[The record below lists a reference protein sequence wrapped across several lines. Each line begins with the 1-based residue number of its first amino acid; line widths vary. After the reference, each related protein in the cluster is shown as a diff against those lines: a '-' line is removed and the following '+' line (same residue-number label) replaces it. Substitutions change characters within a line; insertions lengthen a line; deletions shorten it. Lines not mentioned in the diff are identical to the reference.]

1 MKLPQWANS
10 VVLAGRRLLQR
21 DPYTAKK
28 KVNSEE
34 DLLNLCRE
42 LLSTKGEAVGIT
54 LAAAVEEAYQQL
66 IEDEKIA
73 FFKHLFEHFSI
84 DTEKVSKAIDE
95 FQSSQESGAV
105 YRLHKA
111 TEASRLELFRRINMA
126 PKGTKTLVEMR
137 EDLLP
142 LLKENEQLK
151 DIDLDL
157 THLMRS
163 WFNRGFL
170 KLVEI
175 NWQTPAH
182 ILEKLMEYEAVHSMN
197 GWEDLR
203 RRLAADRRCYA
214 FFHPAMQDEPIIFV
228 QVALSCGL
236 SSSIQELLETPERE
250 ELDNSTDTAIFYSI
264 SDCQKGLKGISLG
277 NFLIKQVVMEIRK
290 EAPQINQFATLSPI
304 PGFRNWLRK
313 KLEEEEPNNGLTE
326 LIKFPLV
333 KGPISQAIYSD
344 EQKTKV
350 LKLCA
355 EYLYLV
361 KKNEEPIDPVARF
374 HLRNGASIRR
384 LNWNGDTSFKG
395 VEQSLGIMVNYHYDL
410 TRVEERH
417 EAFVNQKKVSID
429 KEFSKQISDTEIQS
443 ST

>member
-1 MKLPQWANS
+1 
-10 VVLAGRRLLQR
+10 
-21 DPYTAKK
+21 
-28 KVNSEE
+28 
-34 DLLNLCRE
+34 
-42 LLSTKGEAVGIT
+42 
-54 LAAAVEEAYQQL
+54 
-66 IEDEKIA
+66 
-73 FFKHLFEHFSI
+73 
-84 DTEKVSKAIDE
+84 
-95 FQSSQESGAV
+95 
-105 YRLHKA
+105 
-111 TEASRLELFRRINMA
+111 MA
-126 PKGTKTLVEMR
+126 PKGTETLVEMR

-142 LLKENEQLK
+142 LLKEYEQLK
-151 DIDLDL
+151 DVDFDL

-228 QVALSCGL
+228 QVALCHGL
-236 SSSIQELLETPERE
+236 SSSIQELLQTVERE
-250 ELDNSTDTAIFYSI
+250 ELDNSVDTAIFYSI

-290 EAPQINQFATLSPI
+290 EAPQINQFATLSPV
-304 PGFRNWLRK
+304 PGFRTWLQRK
-313 KLEEEEPNNGLTE
+313 TQGDEPDNSFKE
-326 LIKFPLV
+326 PVKFPLV
-333 KGPISQAIYSD
+333 NDAVSQENYSE

-361 KKNEEPIDPVARF
+361 KKNEEPIDSVARF

-384 LNWNGDTSFKG
+384 LNWNGDTSAKG
-395 VEQSLGIMVNYHYDL
+395 IEQSFGIMVNYHYDL
-410 TRVEERH
+410 TQVEERH
-417 EAFVNQKKVSID
+417 EAFVNYKKISID
-429 KEFSKQISDTEIQS
+429 KEFSKQLSDLET
-443 ST
+443 